1 MATTHSATRFTTAA
15 ATLALLAC
23 PLAFVAPLLLGAP
36 AGPRGS
42 VALSA
47 LVGGVF
53 AGYDLVTV
61 RREGRPRFAAAVM
74 AAVFGGWL
82 ILAPLQ
88 YEVGTAMTAT
98 TQFAGMVLASF
109 SGYAALEAIEQWAL
123 GRPSA
128 RAE

>member
-61 RREGRPRFAAAVM
+61 RREGRPRFAAAV
-74 AAVFGGWL
+74 

-123 GRPSA
+123 GRPGA